1 MIDEKTYGNCQGTLS
16 FKVDLKAPLRHKNLI
31 EIRVVMHVNDKSQ
44 DQRSFMTAEISVE
57 DGINSHKSNSMRFS
71 DLVTIPSASSLSSMN
86 LGSSRNSIFHQEL
99 IQLLTSDQRDPSI
112 LKSTIAIVSPIEKEH
127 PTEEI
132 IDLSSDSLESKS
144 PLES

>member
-1 MIDEKTYGNCQGTLS
+1 
-16 FKVDLKAPLRHKNLI
+16 
-31 EIRVVMHVNDKSQ
+31 
-44 DQRSFMTAEISVE
+44 MTAEISVE